1 MARLLQEATKV
12 SKTPYN
18 HKRTNVEH
26 SLKRR
31 YKRQMSNISD
41 PPSYRPNIRGRGT
54 VDNPT
59 GRFEKLDLVQE
70 PDTDW
75 PDEDDH
81 FPKQIRTQVFK
92 DTSRTIIS
100 TNDSPDIGMEAT
112 INPYRGCE
120 HGCIYCYARPNH
132 EYMGLSAGLDFET
145 KIFAKPDAAKLLEE
159 KLKSKSWEPKVITL
173 SGVTDG
179 YQPIERTLKI
189 TRSCLEVLADF
200 RNPVAIITKN
210 HLVTRDIDFLG
221 ELASHN
227 AAYVSLSITTLDNT
241 LSRKME
247 PRASAPSMR
256 LRAVEELSKA
266 GIPVGIMIGPVL
278 PGLTDHEIPAILK
291 SAASAGAV
299 SAHYT
304 MLRLPYGVKDLF
316 QDWLNDHYPDKMEK
330 VLQRVRDVR
339 DGQLYDASF
348 GTRMTGTGVYAD
360 QIAQLFNLYKN
371 RFNLTRRTR
380 LSTAAFRRNA
390 RDQQLSLL

>member
-1 MARLLQEATKV
+1 
-12 SKTPYN
+12 
-18 HKRTNVEH
+18 
-26 SLKRR
+26 
-31 YKRQMSNISD
+31 MSNITD
-41 PPSYRPNIRGRGT
+41 TPYRPKIRGRGA

-59 GRFEKLDLVQE
+59 GRFEKLDLVQD
-70 PDTDW
+70 PDPDW
-75 PDEDDH
+75 PDEED
-81 FPKQIRTQVFK
+81 FASKQIRTQVFK

-173 SGVTDG
+173 SGVTDC
-179 YQPIERTLKI
+179 YQPIERSLKI

-210 HLVTRDIDFLG
+210 HLVTRDIDYLG
-221 ELASHN
+221 ALARHQ

-247 PRASAPSMR
+247 PRASAPAMR
-256 LRAVEELSKA
+256 LKAVEELSKA

-278 PGLTDHEIPAILK
+278 PGLTDHEIPAILER
-291 SAASAGAV
+291 AADAGAV

-316 QDWLNDHYPDKMEK
+316 QDWLKEHYPDKMGK

-339 DGQLYDASF
+339 DGQLYDSSF
-348 GTRMTGTGVYAD
+348 GTRMTGTGVYAE
-360 QIAQLFNLYKN
+360 QIAQMFSLYRTK
-371 RFNLTRRTR
+371 FNLTRRTR
-380 LSTAAFRRNA
+380 LSTAAFRRNV
-390 RDQQLSLL
+390 RDQQLSLF